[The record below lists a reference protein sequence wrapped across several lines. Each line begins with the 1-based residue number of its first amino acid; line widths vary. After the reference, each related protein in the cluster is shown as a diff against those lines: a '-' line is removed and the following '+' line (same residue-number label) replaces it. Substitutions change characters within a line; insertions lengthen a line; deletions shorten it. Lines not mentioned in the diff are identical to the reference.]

1 MVRSNGVVCTI
12 PAQWH
17 SHNGL
22 TVTRIHR
29 QANKRVI
36 EHNTHLFARNICE
49 YHTELDAINPS
60 RGVSNRSILSCSS
73 SSRTEKIT
81 RVGLFHPISQH
92 PPLFPQACSPDTHI
106 SPLLPSFLGPFGE
119 KSFLLFWRENRV
131 SNLVARRNGVETKQ
145 NEDKSSNCIVDVT
158 CNDVR

>member
-1 MVRSNGVVCTI
+1 LDKTQSLKYTKQEQIRMVRSNGVVCTI

-60 RGVSNRSILSCSS
+60 RGVSNIRLGSILSCSS
-73 SSRTEKIT
+73 SSLTGTIT
-81 RVGLFHPISQH
+81 RPFFL
-92 PPLFPQACSPDTHI
+92 QACSPDTHI

-131 SNLVARRNGVETKQ
+131 SNL
-145 NEDKSSNCIVDVT
+145 
-158 CNDVR
+158 